1 MENNTINTQA
11 VAENTVTFSG
21 ILKQSWIMFKSFFQE
36 NLLFTIGLLILLFI
50 PLVNLL
56 VLPVIVIVAG
66 RKIQGEAN
74 PFVGAWKIYFSK
86 FWKIIALAFVTF
98 GMLIW
103 KAFIWVLIPLVL
115 WGLLKVLSASFGIN
129 TEIINIIMMVL
140 LVAGFVVTIVFT
152 YKYMFGWSFSLQALL
167 FEDKKNNGALKRS
180 WELTLGHKW
189 GIFFYILGLGLVTML
204 IVIPLMLIIVFIFGF
219 DVNGDSF
226 SFPIIQYIISAV
238 MYLFMFIFYTNLYF
252 QFKNNFGKIKLKVSK
267 WLRGLAIA
275 FVVLIPV
282 GILASIVLTS
292 LQTARDKATNEN
304 ILYDN
309 SLVQPNEVPQD
320 QDSAFAE

>member
-1 MENNTINTQA
+1 
-11 VAENTVTFSG
+11 
-21 ILKQSWIMFKSFFQE
+21 
-36 NLLFTIGLLILLFI
+36 
-50 PLVNLL
+50 
-56 VLPVIVIVAG
+56 
-66 RKIQGEAN
+66 
-74 PFVGAWKIYFSK
+74 
-86 FWKIIALAFVTF
+86 
-98 GMLIW
+98 
-103 KAFIWVLIPLVL
+103 
-115 WGLLKVLSASFGIN
+115 
-129 TEIINIIMMVL
+129 
-140 LVAGFVVTIVFT
+140 
-152 YKYMFGWSFSLQALL
+152 
-167 FEDKKNNGALKRS
+167 
-180 WELTLGHKW
+180 
-189 GIFFYILGLGLVTML
+189 
-204 IVIPLMLIIVFIFGF
+204 
-219 DVNGDSF
+219 
-226 SFPIIQYIISAV
+226 